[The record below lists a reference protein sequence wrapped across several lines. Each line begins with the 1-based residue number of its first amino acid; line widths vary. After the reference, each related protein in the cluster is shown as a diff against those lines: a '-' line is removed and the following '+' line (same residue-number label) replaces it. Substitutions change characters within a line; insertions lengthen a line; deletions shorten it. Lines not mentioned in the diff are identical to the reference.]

1 MPENTNLLM
10 KFKDITIGARYF
22 IMLFILWFFVGG
34 YFLIQEQE
42 RSIYRAINEQHTP
55 FKDSIFPYLT
65 HIGEAGVIIPCLLL
79 LLFIKPFRDKKF
91 ILAMVACN
99 ISPFLIT
106 QAIKGL
112 INAPRPLKYFPDI
125 SFIHRVAG
133 QPENYNYSFPSG
145 HSEGSFAFLCFL
157 SLLLPARYRILGV
170 VFFLTGLIVLYS
182 RIYLSQHFFR
192 DVYIGSLIGGIS
204 CLICFWL
211 INPFN
216 NDINKT
222 RLQNG

>member
-1 MPENTNLLM
+1 MFST
-10 KFKDITIGARYF
+10 KRFKDITIGAQYF
-22 IMLFILWFFVGG
+22 IVLLIAWFFVGG
-34 YFLIQEQE
+34 YLLIQEQE
-42 RSIYRAINEQHTP
+42 RSIYKTINDQHTA

-65 HIGEAGVIIPCLLL
+65 HIGEAWVIIPVLLL
-79 LLFIKPFRDKKF
+79 LLLIKPFRNKRF
-91 ILAMVACN
+91 AWAMVACN

-125 SFIHRVAG
+125 SFIHRVAD
-133 QPENYNYSFPSG
+133 QPLNYDFSFPSG

-157 SLLLPARYRILGV
+157 SLILPKRYRVFGIL
-170 VFFLTGLIVLYS
+170 FFLIGLIVLYS

-192 DVYIGSLIGGIS
+192 DVYVGSLIGGVS

-211 INPFN
+211 INPLKY
-216 NDINKT
+216 KT
-222 RLQNG
+222 DQ

>member
-1 MPENTNLLM
+1 MPGNVTPGM
-10 KFKDITIGARYF
+10 RFKEITIGAQYF
-22 IMLFILWFFVGG
+22 IVLLIVWLLAGG
-34 YFLIQEQE
+34 YLLIHEQE
-42 RSIYRAINEQHTP
+42 RSIYKTINNQHTP

-65 HIGEAGVIIPCLLL
+65 HVGEAWVIIPVLLL
-79 LLFIKPFRDKKF
+79 LLFIKRFWSKRF
-91 ILAMVACN
+91 IWALVACN

-106 QAIKGL
+106 QAVKGL

-133 QPENYNYSFPSG
+133 QPENYDFSFPSG

-157 SLLLPARYRILGV
+157 SLVLPKRYRFFGV
-170 VFFLTGLIVLYS
+170 IFFLIGLTVLYS

-192 DVYIGSLIGGIS
+192 DVYVGSLIGGLS

-211 INPFN
+211 INPFKH
-216 NDINKT
+216 KT
-222 RLQNG
+222 DQ